1 MRFLAFYMELQMFL
15 LEGYPCTH
23 RLRPLHEHFFKSI
36 LIKNYYDQR
45 KKQRACATKE
55 RVCPSDRSLLKPLM
69 PLGDICHMSN
79 D

>member
-1 MRFLAFYMELQMFL
+1 MFL

-23 RLRPLHEHFFKSI
+23 RFRPLHEHFCKSI
-36 LIKNYYDQR
+36 LIKNYDDLR
-45 KKQRACATKE
+45 TKQRARDTKE